1 MFHSELTL
9 GAFQEA
15 SQNRVK
21 LGYRGI
27 IVLKLIEYLA
37 FKAQYADTPQS
48 EIRDDFFPRI
58 DPYIALEL

>member
-1 MFHSELTL
+1 M
-9 GAFQEA
+9 
-15 SQNRVK
+15 
-21 LGYRGI
+21 
-27 IVLKLIEYLA
+27 LKLVEYLA

>member
-1 MFHSELTL
+1 MEYQLTVA

-21 LGYRGI
+21 LNYRGI

-37 FKAQYADTPQS
+37 FKAQYADTPQN